1 MGAGDE
7 QERSLGIIGNGQTK
21 GSHPMAE
28 YNSNP
33 PKLLNLKAGDWV
45 EVRSREEILA
55 TLDEKGCLE
64 NMPFMPEMFAFC
76 GQRFRVYKR
85 AHKTCDT
92 VFPVRGRR
100 VDGTV
105 HLETRCD
112 GQAHGGCQA
121 GCLIFWKEAWLIPIS
136 GSSPGDAVPRVE
148 VHSGDISAASAAGCT
163 ESDVWARAKASD
175 ADGGEPVYTCQATQL
190 PYATADLAWWDI
202 RQYVEDYWSGNV
214 GLWHVLCGLVY
225 STYYNLSQAGI
236 GLGPAMRWFYDKFH
250 VLWRGTQFPRKRGT
264 IPEGQPTPTTTLN
277 LQPGDLV
284 RVKSQEEILRTLNT
298 DSKNRGL
305 LFDAEMVPY
314 CGGTH
319 RVLKR
324 VTKILDEKTGKMQE
338 MKNPCITLDSV
349 VCQSRYSECRMFCP
363 RSIYSYWREIWL
375 ERIALSASDASEAKI
390 TSHLNDR
397 LGVQP

>member
-1 MGAGDE
+1 MK
-7 QERSLGIIGNGQTK
+7 LH
-21 GSHPMAE
+21 HPRKVE
-28 YNSNP
+28 T
-33 PKLLNLKAGDWV
+33 LNLKAGEWV

-76 GQRFRVYKR
+76 GQRLRVYKR

-100 VDGTV
+100 VNAAV

-121 GCLIFWKEAWLIPIS
+121 GCLIFWKEEWLKAIDRV
-136 GSSPGDAVPRVE
+136 SPGDAAPRVE
-148 VHSGDISAASAAGCT
+148 APSGEIRAASVAGCA
-163 ESDVWARAKASD
+163 ESDIWARAQAPD
-175 ADGGEPVYTCQATQL
+175 RDGGALVYTCQATQL
-190 PYATADLAWWDI
+190 PYATTHLAWWDI
-202 RQYVEDYWSGNV
+202 RQYFEDYGSRNV
-214 GLWHVLCGLVY
+214 GLWRVVCGLVY
-225 STYYNLSQAGI
+225 SMYSNLSQAGI

-250 VLWRGTQFPRKRGT
+250 PFWHGTQFPRKAGT
-264 IPEGQPTPTTTLN
+264 IPDGQPTPTATLN

-324 VTKILDEKTGKMQE
+324 VIKILDEKTGKMQE
-338 MKNPCITLDSV
+338 MKNPCIILDSV

-375 ERIALSASDASEAKI
+375 ERIASNPPDA
-390 TSHLNDR
+390 
-397 LGVQP
+397 